1 MERGKVWMELT
12 RKQKL
17 VELQKILWAVFGTL
31 VFSVGVNCFIVP
43 IGLYNGG
50 FVGIGQVVRTVLVEY
65 AHMDFGSV
73 DIAGLIYFICNV
85 PLFILAFHSL
95 GRGFFIKTVVCVVAQ
110 TIFLTVIKSPT
121 VPIIEEPLTAC
132 FIGGIIAGWGV
143 GITLKNGAS
152 GGGQDILGVY
162 FTKKMKN
169 FSVGKMSLIINFMV
183 YAVCALLFDLSIVI
197 YSVIYTAIL
206 SIVLDKTHS
215 QNILTEVNIYTKT
228 KSVEIRQFIL
238 EQMGRGSTY
247 WEAKGGFTDSDTSV
261 ICTIISKYE
270 VTQLLRHIRS
280 IDESA
285 FVVIKEHVDV
295 DGNFFKK
302 L

>member
-1 MERGKVWMELT
+1 MELT
-12 RKQKL
+12 RRQKL
-17 VELQKILWAVFGTL
+17 VELRKILLAVFGTL

-50 FVGIGQVVRTVLVEY
+50 FVGIGQVVRTILVEY
-65 AHMDFGSV
+65 GHLDFGSLDV
-73 DIAGLIYFICNV
+73 AGLIYFACNV
-85 PLFILAFHSL
+85 PLFVLAFRSL
-95 GRGFFIKTVVCVVAQ
+95 GRGFFVKTVICVVAQ
-110 TIFLTVIKSPT
+110 TIFLTAIQSPAT
-121 VPIIEEPLTAC
+121 PIIEEPLTAC

-143 GITLKNGAS
+143 GLTLKNGAS

-169 FSVGKMSLIINFMV
+169 FSVGKMGLIINFMV

-215 QNILTEVNIYTKT
+215 QNILTEVNIYTKS
-228 KSVEIRQFIL
+228 KSLEIRQFIL

-261 ICTIISKYE
+261 ICTVISKYE
-270 VTQLLRHIRS
+270 VTQLLRHIRR
-280 IDESA
+280 IDENA
-285 FVVIKEHVDV
+285 FVVVKEQIDV

>member
-1 MERGKVWMELT
+1 MELT
-12 RKQKL
+12 RRQKRD
-17 VELQKILWAVFGTL
+17 ELKKLILAIFGTL
-31 VFSVGVNCFIVP
+31 VFSLGVNLFIVP

-50 FVGIGQVVRTVLVEY
+50 FVGIGQIVRTILVQY
-65 AHMDFGSV
+65 AHMNFGSF
-73 DIAGLIYFICNV
+73 DIAGLIYFVLNV
-85 PLFILAFHSL
+85 PLFLLAYHSL
-95 GRGFFIKTVVCVVAQ
+95 GRGFLIKTVICVIFQ
-110 TIFLTVIKSPT
+110 TIFLTVIHSPA
-121 VPIIEEPLTAC
+121 VPIIEDQLTAC

-152 GGGQDILGVY
+152 GGGQDILGIY

-169 FSVGKMSLIINFMV
+169 FSVGKMGLIVNFMV
-183 YAVCALLFDLSIVI
+183 YAACALLFDLTTVI

-215 QNILTEVNIYTKT
+215 QNILTEVNIYTKH
-228 KSVEIRQFIL
+228 KSEEIRQFIL

-247 WEAKGGFTDSDTSV
+247 WSARGSFTESDTSV

-270 VTQLLRHIRS
+270 VNQLLRHIHS
-280 IDESA
+280 IDSGA
-285 FVVIKEHVDV
+285 FVVLKEHVEV
-295 DGNFFKK
+295 DGYFFKK

>member
-1 MERGKVWMELT
+1 MELT
-12 RKQKL
+12 QRQKL
-17 VELQKILWAVFGTL
+17 VELRKILLAVFGTL

-50 FVGIGQVVRTVLVEY
+50 FVGIGQVVRTILVEY
-65 AHMDFGSV
+65 GHLDFGSLDV
-73 DIAGLIYFICNV
+73 AGLIYFACNV
-85 PLFILAFHSL
+85 PLFVLAFRSL
-95 GRGFFIKTVVCVVAQ
+95 GRGFFVKTVICVVAQ
-110 TIFLTVIKSPT
+110 TIFLTAIQSPAT
-121 VPIIEEPLTAC
+121 PIIEEPLTAC

-143 GITLKNGAS
+143 GLTLKNGAS

-169 FSVGKMSLIINFMV
+169 FSVGKMGLIINFMV

-206 SIVLDKTHS
+206 SVVLDKTHS
-215 QNILTEVNIYTKT
+215 QNILTEVNIYTKS
-228 KSVEIRQFIL
+228 KSLEIRQFIL

-247 WEAKGGFTDSDTSV
+247 WEAKGGFTDSNTSV
-261 ICTIISKYE
+261 ICTVISKYE
-270 VTQLLRHIRS
+270 VTQLLRHIRR
-280 IDESA
+280 IDENA
-285 FVVIKEHVDV
+285 FVVVKEQIDV